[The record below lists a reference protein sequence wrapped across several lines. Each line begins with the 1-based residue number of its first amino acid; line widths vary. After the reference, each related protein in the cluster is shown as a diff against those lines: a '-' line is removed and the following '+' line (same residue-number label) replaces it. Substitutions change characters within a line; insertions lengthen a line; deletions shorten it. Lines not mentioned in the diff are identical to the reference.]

1 VVANHLQVAAT
12 PSTCDSPITM
22 QACLMVRVEWTVSS
36 SLHNGVSQCV
46 LGPPVCRS
54 VGPAVHST
62 HMRDCLLAVLPQER
76 DGPTTTRSFAGGGAL
91 QHAAA

>member
-1 VVANHLQVAAT
+1 
-12 PSTCDSPITM
+12 
-22 QACLMVRVEWTVSS
+22 MVRVEWTVSS

-62 HMRDCLLAVLPQER
+62 HMRDCLLVVLPQER

-91 QHAAA
+91 QFLVFSNYFFDVLFPLNKIV